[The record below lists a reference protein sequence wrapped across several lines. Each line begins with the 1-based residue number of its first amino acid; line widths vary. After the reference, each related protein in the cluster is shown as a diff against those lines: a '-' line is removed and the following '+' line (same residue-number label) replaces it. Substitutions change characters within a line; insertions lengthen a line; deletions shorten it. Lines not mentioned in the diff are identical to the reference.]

1 MNNDRGI
8 FVVSVLRMILD
19 SLIYEEK
26 YPLVDMNMSNSNI
39 GARKERNIRDHL
51 FIVYGVIN
59 SVLNGN
65 DEPADIQIYDVEKC
79 FDALWLED
87 CMMDLFETLPPEA
100 RDDKIS
106 LIYKANKDNYVAVN
120 TAVGLT
126 ERVNLNNIVMQGGK
140 WGPLKCSNTM
150 DKIGKKCINKG
161 EHLYA
166 YKGRTR
172 IMPLAMVDD
181 DLLAIAKCGPESN
194 KVNIFINAEIEMKKL
209 MFHVPDSEG
218 KSKCNKMHIGK
229 RKMDCQRLHVHGYP
243 MKEVSKDTYLGD
255 IISSDG
261 KNTLN
266 IDSRVSKGVG
276 IVSQIMDILK
286 SVSFGSHHFQIAAT
300 LREAM
305 LVNGLLTNSEVWY
318 GLSTAEVSRLEEVD
332 KLLLRQIFQVASS
345 CPVEALYLELGCI
358 PLGIIIKGRRIKYL
372 HHLVSRDETEML
384 SKFFYDQWNYP
395 GTKNEW
401 TEQVK
406 KDLLEFDIKVDIEW
420 IKSKSKSSF
429 KTFVKKKTKEV
440 AAKTLKQVKESH
452 SKMSNLEYTDLEMQ
466 VYLIDEKI
474 TTSQARALFRF
485 RTRMA
490 KFWENFKGGRPPEP
504 CPICK
509 QKDSVDT
516 EEHSFKCGTIT
527 SNISIEGEY
536 SELFGLRAGQ
546 KIAKTSEN
554 IEKFREEYLDK

>member
-1 MNNDRGI
+1 
-8 FVVSVLRMILD
+8 
-19 SLIYEEK
+19 
-26 YPLVDMNMSNSNI
+26 
-39 GARKERNIRDHL
+39 
-51 FIVYGVIN
+51 
-59 SVLNGN
+59 
-65 DEPADIQIYDVEKC
+65 
-79 FDALWLED
+79 
-87 CMMDLFETLPPEA
+87 MMDLFETLPPEA

-161 EHLYA
+161 EHLYT

-172 IMPLAMVDD
+172 IMPLAMVD

-286 SVSFGSHHFQIAAT
+286 VSVLDPTTF
-300 LREAM
+300 
-305 LVNGLLTNSEVWY
+305 
-318 GLSTAEVSRLEEVD
+318 
-332 KLLLRQIFQVASS
+332 
-345 CPVEALYLELGCI
+345 
-358 PLGIIIKGRRIKYL
+358 
-372 HHLVSRDETEML
+372 
-384 SKFFYDQWNYP
+384 
-395 GTKNEW
+395 
-401 TEQVK
+401 
-406 KDLLEFDIKVDIEW
+406 
-420 IKSKSKSSF
+420 KS
-429 KTFVKKKTKEV
+429 
-440 AAKTLKQVKESH
+440 
-452 SKMSNLEYTDLEMQ
+452 
-466 VYLIDEKI
+466 
-474 TTSQARALFRF
+474 
-485 RTRMA
+485 
-490 KFWENFKGGRPPEP
+490 PP
-504 CPICK
+504 
-509 QKDSVDT
+509 
-516 EEHSFKCGTIT
+516 H
-527 SNISIEGEY
+527 
-536 SELFGLRAGQ
+536 
-546 KIAKTSEN
+546 
-554 IEKFREEYLDK
+554 